1 LYKSTIACV
10 VGARPNFMKIAPI
23 LAELERQGNFQPC
36 LIHTGQ
42 HSSPEMS
49 AAFFRDLE
57 IREPDISLGISG
69 GSSNEQA
76 ARVMLALEPLFTT
89 SRPDLVLVVGDVNAT
104 AAAALVAAKMNL
116 PLAHVEAG
124 LRSFDRT
131 MPEEINRIVTDSLSQ
146 FVCTTEPGAAANL
159 RREGIPRE
167 RIYFCGNVMID
178 TLLRFRERAAGSP
191 IVADLGL
198 ERGRYALVTLHRPS
212 NVDDADKLRELLGM
226 LDCLAERIPVIFPV
240 HPRTRNSMA
249 VHGIEAR
256 RVRLI
261 SPQSYIDFL
270 ALMSSARLV
279 LTDSGGIQEETTIL
293 GVTCLT
299 LRENTERPVTIEQ
312 GTNRLAGTDPRAIF
326 EAAEEALAAPPANP
340 RRPALWD
347 GQAAKRIVE
356 TLVRVVGSQRD
367 LACPSLALRQS
378 LITAS

>member
-1 LYKSTIACV
+1 
-10 VGARPNFMKIAPI
+10 MKIAPI
-23 LAELERQGNFQPC
+23 LAELERHGSFQPL

-42 HSSPEMS
+42 HSSPEMA

-69 GSSNEQA
+69 GSSNEQT
-76 ARVMLALEPLFTT
+76 ARVMLALESWFTS

-146 FVCTTEPGAAANL
+146 LLFTTEASAAENL
-159 RREGIPRE
+159 LREGIPRE

-178 TLLRFRERAAGSP
+178 TLLRFRERAAASP
-191 IVADLGL
+191 IVADVGL

-226 LDCLAERIPVIFPV
+226 LDCLAERIPVVFPV

-249 VHGIEAR
+249 LHGIEAR

-261 SPQSYIDFL
+261 PPQSYIDFL
-270 ALMSSARLV
+270 SLMSSARLV

-293 GVTCLT
+293 GVACLT
-299 LRENTERPVTIEQ
+299 LRQNTERPVTIEQ

-326 EAAEEALAAPPANP
+326 EAAEEALTGPPASP

-347 GQAAKRIVE
+347 GHAAKRIVE
-356 TLVRVVGSQRD
+356 TLAQVVGSQRD
-367 LACPSLALRQS
+367 LASPSLATRQS
-378 LITAS
+378 LITVS

>member
-1 LYKSTIACV
+1 
-10 VGARPNFMKIAPI
+10 MKIAPI
-23 LAELERQGNFQPC
+23 LAELERHGSFQPL

-42 HSSPEMS
+42 HSSPEMA

-69 GSSNEQA
+69 GSSNEQT
-76 ARVMLALEPLFTT
+76 ARVMLALESWFTS

-146 FVCTTEPGAAANL
+146 LLFTTEAGAAENL
-159 RREGIPRE
+159 LREGIPRE

-178 TLLRFRERAAGSP
+178 TLLRFRERAAASP
-191 IVADLGL
+191 IVADVGL

-226 LDCLAERIPVIFPV
+226 LDCLAERIPVVFPV

-249 VHGIEAR
+249 LHGIEAR

-261 SPQSYIDFL
+261 PPQSYIDFL
-270 ALMSSARLV
+270 SLMSSARLV

-293 GVTCLT
+293 GVACLT
-299 LRENTERPVTIEQ
+299 LRQNTERPVTIEQ
-312 GTNRLAGTDPRAIF
+312 GTNRLAGTDPRAIL
-326 EAAEEALAAPPANP
+326 EAAEEALTGPPASP

-347 GQAAKRIVE
+347 GHAAKRIVE
-356 TLVRVVGSQRD
+356 TLAQVVGSQRD
-367 LACPSLALRQS
+367 LASPSLVMRQS
-378 LITAS
+378 LITVS